1 METQQKVVLAV
12 LMLGTLMGS
21 LDSTIVILA
30 FPTIADSF
38 HSDLISTLWVILI
51 YLLVVAVTT
60 TQLGRIGDIYGRS
73 RMFNTGFGVFT
84 LGSLFCGLSPSIWWL
99 IASRAV
105 QALGGALMQA
115 NSGAI
120 VADTFPPNQRGAAFG
135 YISLG
140 WTGGAMLGIVLGGV
154 ITTFVGWEY
163 IFFIN
168 LPIGIVATVLGVRY
182 VRDEA
187 RVKEQLDI
195 LGMILLGT
203 ALSLI
208 SYGAI
213 DFAAR
218 DLALSNIGSL
228 LAGVVA
234 LVLFFAYELRI
245 SRPIMDFSALGSRIL
260 RVLHPGH
267 VLPLPRVPGRGLPD
281 HDVPPGGPGTVTPL
295 RGPPPHPGLR
305 RRVVSLPRDG
315 QALRPATAP
324 GYIATAGAGAII
336 LATLVYLSLRI
347 DTPLWFVLVASAI
360 SGTGTSMFF
369 PANNSAVMAHAP
381 HGTYGGISGLLRTM
395 QNIGILGSF
404 VTTITVAA
412 ASIPREVAFEV
423 FIGTTN
429 LKGGVS
435 QAFIQGIDAALWI
448 SLVLIAIA
456 GVLSWLRGE
465 ETRGASPL
473 IPGR

>member
-1 METQQKVVLAV
+1 MERKQKVVMAV

-30 FPTIADSF
+30 FPTIAGTL
-38 HSDLISTLWVILI
+38 HSDLITTLWVILV

-105 QALGGALMQA
+105 QALGGAVMQA

-120 VADTFPPNQRGAAFG
+120 VADTFPPNKRGAAFG

-140 WTGGAMLGIVLGGV
+140 WTSGAMLGIVLGGV

-168 LPIGIVATVLGVRY
+168 LPIGIAATILGFRY
-182 VRDEA
+182 IRDEA
-187 RVKEQLDI
+187 RVRESLDI
-195 LGMILLGT
+195 PGMVLLGT

-208 SYGAI
+208 SFGAI

-218 DLALSNIGSL
+218 DLAPSNIGSL
-228 LAGVVA
+228 VAGVVT
-234 LVLFFAYELRI
+234 LVLFFAYELRAA
-245 SRPIMDFSALGSRIL
+245 RPIMDFSALASRIL
-260 RVLHPGH
+260 RYSILAAFFLSLGYLAVVFLITMYLQGIRA
-267 VLPLPRVPGRGLPD
+267 LSPLYA
-281 HDVPPGGPGTVTPL
+281 
-295 RGPPPHPGLR
+295 
-305 RRVVSLPRDG
+305 
-315 QALRPATAP
+315 ALLLIP
-324 GYIATAGAGAII
+324 GYVAGSFLSPVMGRLSDRYGARYISTAGAGVII
-336 LATLVYLSLRI
+336 LATLLYLSLRI
-347 DTPLWFVLVASAI
+347 DTPLWFVLVASGV
-360 SGTGTSMFF
+360 SGIGTSMFF
-369 PANNSAVMAHAP
+369 PANNSAVMANAP

-404 VTTITVAA
+404 VITITVAA
-412 ASIPREVAFEV
+412 ASIPREVAFQV

-435 QAFIQGIDAALWI
+435 QAFVQGIDAALWI
-448 SLVLIAIA
+448 SLVFIAIA

-465 ETRGASPL
+465 ETRGPAHEP
-473 IPGR
+473 RE

>member
-1 METQQKVVLAV
+1 METQQKVVMAV

-30 FPTIADSF
+30 FPTIAGTL
-38 HSDLISTLWVILI
+38 HSDLITTLWVILI

-140 WTGGAMLGIVLGGV
+140 WTGGAMLGIVLGGI

-208 SYGAI
+208 SFGAI

-228 LAGVVA
+228 VAGVIA

-260 RVLHPGH
+260 RYSILATFFLSLGYLAVVFLITMYLQG
-267 VLPLPRVPGRGLPD
+267 VRALLPLYAALLLIPGYVAGSFLSPVMGRLSDRYGA
-281 HDVPPGGPGTVTPL
+281 
-295 RGPPPHPGLR
+295 R
-305 RRVVSLPRDG
+305 
-315 QALRPATAP
+315 
-324 GYIATAGAGAII
+324 YIATAGAGAII
-336 LATLVYLSLRI
+336 LATLIYLSLRI

-404 VTTITVAA
+404 VITITVAA

-465 ETRGASPL
+465 EIRGSSH
-473 IPGR
+473 